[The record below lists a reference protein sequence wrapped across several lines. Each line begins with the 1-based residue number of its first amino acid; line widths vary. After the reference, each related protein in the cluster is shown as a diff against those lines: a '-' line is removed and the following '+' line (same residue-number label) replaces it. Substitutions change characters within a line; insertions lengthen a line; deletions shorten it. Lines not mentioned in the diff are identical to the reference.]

1 MFNVLLET
9 AILEGKMKA
18 TIKDMTR
25 GNPAKLIFLFAIP
38 LILGNLFQ
46 QFYMLVDTIVV
57 GQGVGVDALA
67 AIGAAD
73 WINWMVLGL
82 VTGLTQGFSILFS
95 QLYGAEDYRGLRK
108 AVGKSIKLTAGAAV
122 LFVVVTELA
131 IDPVLGILQT
141 PADIFDGAAIY
152 LRILFAGVPII
163 LAYNLAAAILRALGD
178 SKSPL
183 YAMIVAAGVN
193 VGLDLLFVMVFHWGF
208 PGRRGLQ

>member
-95 QLYGAEDYRGLRK
+95 QLYGAEDYRG
-108 AVGKSIKLTAGAAV
+108 
-122 LFVVVTELA
+122 
-131 IDPVLGILQT
+131 
-141 PADIFDGAAIY
+141 
-152 LRILFAGVPII
+152 
-163 LAYNLAAAILRALGD
+163 
-178 SKSPL
+178 
-183 YAMIVAAGVN
+183 
-193 VGLDLLFVMVFHWGF
+193 
-208 PGRRGLQ
+208 